1 MARTRGAHRREHT
14 QTAPTHDS
22 PTHLFD
28 FDFEKT
34 QHCHCRVI
42 AQPTHTWHPHITAVL
57 PSAFSPCIVWR
68 IEPSIPRHAP
78 RPPLLDVA
86 PSGVCVCAGQQHPL
100 PSRIRILLLCCCGGV
115 CVCMCVCVCVCTHW
129 WRRPMRLQRAHC
141 GHGCWPWDTT
151 RAHHAQAVL
160 PLPLTQ
166 GPRECLMPLVLPHTT
181 QHTLLCFPAH
191 THTRLCCANS
201 EAREKL

>member
-86 PSGVCVCAGQQHPL
+86 PSGVCVCRTTTTTPL
-100 PSRIRILLLCCCGGV
+100 SDPKTMTVLCCCGGGV
-115 CVCMCVCVCVCTHW
+115 CVCVCVCTHW
-129 WRRPMRLQRAHC
+129 WRRPMRLQRANRE
-141 GHGCWPWDTT
+141 HGCWPWDTT
-151 RAHHAQAVL
+151 RVHHAQTVL
-160 PLPLTQ
+160 PLPLAQ
-166 GPRECLMPLVLPHTT
+166 GPRECLMPLVLPTHNTT
-181 QHTLLCFPAH
+181 HSSLFPRPHAHSTVLCQ
-191 THTRLCCANS
+191 
-201 EAREKL
+201 